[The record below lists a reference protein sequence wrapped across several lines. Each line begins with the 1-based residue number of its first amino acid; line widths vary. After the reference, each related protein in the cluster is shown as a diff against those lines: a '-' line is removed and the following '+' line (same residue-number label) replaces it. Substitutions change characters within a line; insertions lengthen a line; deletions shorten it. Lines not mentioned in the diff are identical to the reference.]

1 MRRYIQPI
9 SFIVLFLCMSL
20 IGHAYI
26 LYRFFADGLLFTG
39 PNDGMEQM
47 VPIQMFLYEKWS
59 EGTFFYAT
67 DFGLGGDF
75 FTDLSYYFSTNFI
88 FILTAGI
95 TWLLSITHLVDSKDM
110 MYWFTQAWVV
120 SILKCTGAMIG
131 TYYYARQLK
140 LQHVSSVVFAVLFAM
155 SPLYF
160 RFTVYW
166 PFFSDVF
173 ILLPLLLLSIER
185 FLKSGQ
191 LGLFIIMT
199 AISFANN
206 FYFAYYQVLMGLI
219 YYSLRMFHAHPDD
232 QKRGMKTVLPLS
244 VAAVLGVGSS
254 LFFFFHGAR
263 SFFNNQRIPF
273 EGDIPFIEPFNENT
287 NLFYDNYLIVISFVV
302 IQALLSF
309 KLYRHFYFRLFA
321 ILSILTIIAAFIP
334 YVDSIF
340 NGFSAP
346 QKRWHYLLAFV
357 TSGLVAT
364 YVQHFKSLSRL
375 TYSLTA
381 IPTMAVVFI
390 SAYAYDRVVWWV
402 GLIPIVFLIGL
413 LVLTIARHDNKP
425 RHFVTVSFACAL
437 IILQF
442 AISAVFIKNQVFHTD
457 HEKRANTFYAQAS
470 LYNTPLQQS
479 LVDKMNTEKHEDERI
494 DWRVNEQDNTPM
506 YQHFKGLSLY
516 SSIFDRQL
524 IEFYYRYLMINL
536 KEESVSRYQST
547 GSRSN
552 IASLLSVRY
561 LMEKDYQHQQPA
573 NFEKVHQYGQ
583 YVIYEN
589 QYPLPAVRVS
599 HEYYNGEDLTTPID
613 REHAML
619 DGVVLDHQG
628 QTYPKKAQNLV
639 HEVRMTKHNAQSEG
653 SGGLKVIQPHG
664 GVTIQVPEKLR
675 KQYEDFYVTVYFKR
689 GVPDSNSTLDV
700 NGYKNHRLFNASKYR
715 TGQYTLLYRV
725 QPDKNGQIHLRI
737 SPTGS
742 YQFKIQSLYGED
754 YNTLKRAYNNKGD
767 HHYQEYHG
775 TIQVNLA
782 QHSGG
787 MAVINIPYRKGM
799 TAIVDGHAV
808 TPQKVN
814 GMMTGIKIG
823 PHAKQIVIHYRPPY
837 FNTMVVLSIISIISS
852 IIYSRWYQHKQS
864 RKSEKH

>member
-1 MRRYIQPI
+1 MRRFIQTL
-9 SFIVLFLCMSL
+9 SFIALFLCMSL

-88 FILTAGI
+88 FILTAVV
-95 TWLLSITHLVDSKDM
+95 TRALSLAHLVDPKDM

-120 SILKCTGAMIG
+120 SILKCTVIMLA
-131 TYYYARQLK
+131 TYAYARQLK
-140 LQHVSSVVFAVLFAM
+140 LHHVASIVFAVLFAM

-173 ILLPLLLLSIER
+173 ILLPVLLLSIER
-185 FLKSGQ
+185 FLKSGK
-191 LGLFIIMT
+191 LGLFIVIT
-199 AISFANN
+199 ALSFANN

-219 YYSLRMFHAHPDD
+219 YYILRVLHAHPND
-232 QKRGMKTVLPLS
+232 QKRGVMTVPPLI

-263 SFFNNQRIPF
+263 SFFNNQRIAFDGNIPLIAPF
-273 EGDIPFIEPFNENT
+273 DQNT
-287 NLFYDNYLIVISFVV
+287 NIFYDNYLIVISFVV
-302 IQALLSF
+302 VQALLTF
-309 KLYRHFYFRLFA
+309 KLYRHFYFRVFA
-321 ILSILTIIAAFIP
+321 LLSIFTMIAAFIP

-357 TSGLVAT
+357 TSGLIAT
-364 YVQHFKSLSRL
+364 YVQHFKSLSRH
-375 TYSLTA
+375 TYIATA
-381 IPTMAVVFI
+381 IPAVAIVVI
-390 SAYAYDRVVWWV
+390 SAFVYDRIVEWLY
-402 GLIPIVFLIGL
+402 LIPVVVLVGWI
-413 LVLTIARHDNKP
+413 VLTIHRH
-425 RHFVTVSFACAL
+425 RTTFRFQTTISFALAL

-442 AISAVFIKNQVFHTD
+442 TISSVFIKNQIFHRD
-457 HEKRANTFYAQAS
+457 HETRANTFYANAS

-479 LVDKMNTEKHEDERI
+479 LVNQMKKDKLEDERI
-494 DWRVNEQDNTPM
+494 DWRVNEQDNTQM

-516 SSIFDRQL
+516 SSIFDQQL

-547 GSRSN
+547 GGRSN

-561 LMEKDYQHQQPA
+561 QMEKNYQHQLPTH
-573 NFEKVHQYGQ
+573 FEKVDHNGQ
-583 YVIYEN
+583 YNMYEN
-589 QYPLPAVRVS
+589 QYPLPAVRVTN
-599 HEYYNGEDLTTPID
+599 HYYREEDLKTPID

-619 DGVVLDHQG
+619 DGVIIDHQG
-628 QTYPKKAQNLV
+628 ENYPEKARNLV
-639 HEVRMTKHNAQSEG
+639 DDVRMTKHNAQSEG
-653 SGGLKVIQPHG
+653 SGELKVIQPHG
-664 GVTIQVPEKLR
+664 GVTIRVPEKLR

-700 NGYKNHRLFNASKYR
+700 NGYKNHRLFNTSKYR

-787 MAVINIPYRKGM
+787 MAVINIPYRNGM
-799 TAIVDGHAV
+799 EASVDGQRV
-808 TPQKVN
+808 TAQKVN
-814 GMMTGIKIG
+814 GMMTGIPIG
-823 PHAKQIVIHYRPPY
+823 FHAKQIEIHYRPPY
-837 FNTMVVLSIISIISS
+837 FITMVFLSIISIAIS
-852 IIYSRWYQHKQS
+852 IIYSRWYQHKS
-864 RKSEKH
+864 LRKSEKH

>member
-9 SFIVLFLCMSL
+9 GFIVLFLCMSL

-88 FILTAGI
+88 FILTVGT

-120 SILKCTGAMIG
+120 SILKCTGAMIA

-140 LQHVSSVVFAVLFAM
+140 LQHIASVVFAVSFAM

-185 FLKSGQ
+185 FLKSGK
-191 LGLFIIMT
+191 LGLFIIIT

-232 QKRGMKTVLPLS
+232 QKIGIKTVLPLG

-273 EGDIPFIEPFNENT
+273 DGDVPLIEPFNANT
-287 NLFYDNYLIVISFVV
+287 NLFYDNYLIVISYVM
-302 IQALLSF
+302 IQALITF

-321 ILSILTIIAAFIP
+321 ILSIFTIIAAFIP

-357 TSGLVAT
+357 TSGVVAT

-381 IPTMAVVFI
+381 IPAMAFIFI
-390 SAYAYDRVVWWV
+390 SAYVYDRVVWWV
-402 GLIPIVFLIGL
+402 YLMPLVFLIGL
-413 LVLTIARHDNKP
+413 FVLTIARHDNKR
-425 RHFVTVSFACAL
+425 RHFVTLSFACAL

-442 AISAVFIKNQVFHTD
+442 AISAVFIKHQIFHTD

-479 LVDKMNTEKHEDERI
+479 LVDQMNAEKREDERI

-573 NFEKVHQYGQ
+573 YFEKVHQYGQ
-583 YVIYEN
+583 YVMYEN

-599 HEYYNGEDLTTPID
+599 HQYYNGEDLTTPID

-628 QTYPKKAQNLV
+628 QTYPQQAQNLV
-639 HEVRMTKHNAQSEG
+639 HEVEVTTHDAQRTASDRLTVTE
-653 SGGLKVIQPHG
+653 PNG
-664 GVTIQVPEKLR
+664 GVTLQLPDTLR
-675 KQYEDFYVTVYFKR
+675 EQYEDFYLVVYFKR
-689 GVPDSNSTLDV
+689 HAPDSNSTLEV
-700 NGYKNHRLFNASKYR
+700 NGYENHRLFNNSKYR
-715 TGQYTLLYRV
+715 TGQNTLLYRV
-725 QPDKNGQIHLRI
+725 QPDNNGQIHLGI
-737 SPTGS
+737 SPTGA
-742 YQFKIQSLYGED
+742 YQLNIQGLYGED
-754 YNTLKRAYNNKGD
+754 YNTLKRAYHNKAP
-767 HHYQEYHG
+767 HHYEAHQG
-775 TIQVNLA
+775 KIKVQLA
-782 QHSGG
+782 EHAGG

-823 PHAKQIVIHYRPPY
+823 PHAKQIDVHYRPPY
-837 FNTMVVLSIISIISS
+837 FITMVVLSIISIISS
-852 IIYSRWYQHKQS
+852 ILYSRWYQHKQS